1 MSIPYPPICGGGIH
15 PFAEENIKEEKINR
29 TDKSKYIGKAVSK
42 RMRGKKLA
50 SEDIV
55 QIMTLDAVMSNKA
68 EIARKLDIPYSTVMQ
83 IIKEHKDDD
92 EFVKLQTK
100 KKDEFRERFAVE
112 ALDIIY
118 LATERLRATLQDPE
132 AKIPARDLSVIT
144 GTMCDKLAQVQ
155 GDPTQR
161 IEISG
166 GISTDKLA
174 DLAGYKRADKD
185 G

>member
-1 MSIPYPPICGGGIH
+1 
-15 PFAEENIKEEKINR
+15 
-29 TDKSKYIGKAVSK
+29 
-42 RMRGKKLA
+42 MRGKK
-50 SEDIV
+50 SSYDDIIKV
-55 QIMTLDAVMSNKA
+55 MTLDAVVSNKA
-68 EIARKLDIPYSTVMQ
+68 EIARKLDMPYGTVMQ
-83 IIKEHKDDD
+83 IIEDHKND
-92 EFVKLQTK
+92 EEFQKLQSE
-100 KKDEFRERFAVE
+100 KKDEFCERFAGE

-118 LATERLRATLQDPE
+118 LATERLRATLKDPD

-174 DLAGYKRADKD
+174 ELAGYKRKD